1 MNGTIFDLKEFAL
14 NDGDGIRTTVFF
26 KGCPLR
32 CVWCHNPE
40 GLSPAPELYVKKNG
54 CRNCGLCLAGCSHDE
69 CKPFGRCTKIC
80 PMDLI
85 KIAGESYEVN
95 ALASKLLK
103 ASGIFQT
110 ANGGVTY
117 SGGEPLMQPDFL
129 FALTEKLKGKVHQAI
144 ETSGFCNHNVFKK
157 IARNLDFV
165 IMDIKL
171 ADPDEHKR
179 YTGASNE
186 KIIKNLLW
194 LKESGIPHLFR
205 TPLIPGIT
213 DTRENLEAISKLVGD
228 DEIELLPY
236 NTLAPAKYASV
247 GRTFTDLINKDHA
260 SKPDL
265 SIFKNARL
273 RK

>member
-1 MNGTIFDLKEFAL
+1 MRVAEILHFCTH
-14 NDGDGIRTTVFF
+14 DGPGVRTTVFF

-144 ETSGFCNHNVFKK
+144 ETSGFCNHNVFRK

-171 ADPDEHKR
+171 ADPDEHKH

-194 LKESGIPHLFR
+194 LKGSGIPHLFR
-205 TPLIPGIT
+205 TPLVPGIT
-213 DTRENLEAISKLVGD
+213 DTRENLEALS
-228 DEIELLPY
+228 EIIGNDSVELLSY
-236 NTLAPAKYASV
+236 NNLAGAKYPNV
-247 GRTFTDLINKDHA
+247 GRTFSSRIDVTKKNL
-260 SKPDL
+260 PDMGL
-265 SIFKNARL
+265 FPNGILK
-273 RK
+273 K